1 MSEQAQKAVVNIS
14 VDLAG
19 ASEAARNQVLA
30 YAQGLAAGLDL
41 ARSKAAAAG
50 AADGKETA

>member
-1 MSEQAQKAVVNIS
+1 MSEQAKKTAMSINAA
-14 VDLAG
+14 LAE
-19 ASEAARNQVLA
+19 ASEAAKNQVLA

-50 AADGKETA
+50 TADGKERA

>member
-1 MSEQAQKAVVNIS
+1 MSEQAKKAVVNIG

-19 ASEAARNQVLA
+19 ASEAAKNQVLA

-41 ARSKAAAAG
+41 ARSKATAAG
-50 AADGKETA
+50 TADGKETA